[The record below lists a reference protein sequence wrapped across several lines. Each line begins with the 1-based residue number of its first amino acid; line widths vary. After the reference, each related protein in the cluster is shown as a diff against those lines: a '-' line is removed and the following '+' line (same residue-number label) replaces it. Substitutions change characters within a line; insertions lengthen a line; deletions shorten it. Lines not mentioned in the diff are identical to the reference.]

1 MRFNGNFIYGPIQV
15 ASVES
20 SLWLCGILN
29 INILDIKITMLEGNV
44 DGLENT
50 FLYAD
55 QCKLFND

>member
-1 MRFNGNFIYGPIQV
+1 MRLVKTLYMGPIQV
-15 ASVES
+15 VSVES
-20 SLWLCGILN
+20 SLWLCGIPN
-29 INILDIKITMLEGNV
+29 INIFDIKITMLEGNV